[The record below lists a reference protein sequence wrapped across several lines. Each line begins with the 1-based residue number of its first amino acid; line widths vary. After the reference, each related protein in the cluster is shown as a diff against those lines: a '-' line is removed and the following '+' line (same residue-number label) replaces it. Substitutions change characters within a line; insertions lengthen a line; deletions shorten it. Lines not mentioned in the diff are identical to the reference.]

1 MKLKKGKW
9 VFVAVLVAALV
20 AVVAYASQDERV
32 ELPAAVQAALDAQ
45 YPGAEVEESEID
57 VEGIRVYEIELQT
70 ADGTECEVAIAADGT
85 ILEIETETAL
95 DKLPQAIRDAIVAAA
110 DGAKIEDVTVE
121 EALYEV
127 ALQKLAA
134 PEISYEAELIQ
145 DGEEVELE
153 LAADGS
159 VLEREV
165 ENNDD
170 GDQDADHDEDSHDGD
185 DDA

>member
-1 MKLKKGKW
+1 
-9 VFVAVLVAALV
+9 LVAALV

-70 ADGTECEVAIAADGT
+70 ADGKECEVAIAADGT

-95 DKLPQAIRDAIVAAA
+95 DKLPQAVRDAIIAAA
-110 DGAKIEDVTVE
+110 DNAKIEDVAVE

-127 ALQKLAA
+127 ALQKLAT

-145 DGEEVELE
+145 DGQEVELE

-159 VLEREV
+159 ILEHEV
-165 ENNDD
+165 EDD
-170 GDQDADHDEDSHDGD
+170 DAADDDDSHDD